1 MKIVRAFD
9 GKRSAFEF
17 ASRLI
22 FTTRGLVNAPR
33 DFYSWPSRLDR
44 CPGT

>member
-9 GKRSAFEF
+9 GKRSAYEF

-22 FTTRGLVNAPR
+22 FTTRGLVNAPL
-33 DFYSWPSRLDR
+33 DFYRWPSRPDR
-44 CPGT
+44 RPGT